1 MKHLH
6 QALLC
11 LSLLATPALFQP
23 ALAQSVDP
31 GCPALMTASG
41 LSWET
46 QSQGQFLLCRAVD
59 GQGQPVFNVMY
70 TASEPDIQLLRSH
83 RAEKARFGNNEILWH
98 RVDVAGDTSPD
109 IPFRR
114 ITKVRLQRGLHA
126 QLWINASDEQQ
137 LQQLIAVIG
146 QLQPANPQLAGAP

>member
-11 LSLLATPALFQP
+11 LSLFATPALLLPAHAQP
-23 ALAQSVDP
+23 VDP
-31 GCPALMTASG
+31 GCPALLAGSG

-46 QSQGQFLLCRAVD
+46 QSPGQFLLCRAVD

-70 TASEPDIQLLRSH
+70 TTEEPDIRLQRSH
-83 RAEKARFGNNEILWH
+83 RAEKAQFGSNEILWH
-98 RVDVAGDTSPD
+98 RVDVAGDRSPD

-114 ITKVRLQRGLHA
+114 ITKVKLQRGLYA
-126 QLWINASDEQQ
+126 QLWINARDQQHLEQM
-137 LQQLIAVIG
+137 IALIG
-146 QLQPANPQLAGAP
+146 QLPPASPPLYGAS